1 MLPNLSNNNDPQFL
15 KNLLEQRLRQLEE
28 RFGAVF
34 KQDGSIELN
43 SHRKIEIAVGG
54 SRVSIDA
61 SGVSVRSAGTVKV
74 DAPRVELVGT
84 QTRVQGGGVLEL
96 SAGVVK
102 LESPLTQ
109 SPGMVKC
116 EVLQAT
122 SVVGASYT
130 PGAGNVW

>member
-34 KQDGSIELN
+34 RSDGSIELS
-43 SHRKIEIAVGG
+43 SHRRIELTVGG
-54 SRVSIDA
+54 SKVSIDA
-61 SGVSVRSAGTVKV
+61 SGVTVRSSGTVKV
-74 DAPRVELVGT
+74 DAPRVELTGV
-84 QTRVQGGGVLEL
+84 QTRVQGGGMLEL
-96 SAGVVK
+96 SAGMVK
-102 LESPLTQ
+102 LESPVTQ
-109 SPGMVKC
+109 STGMVKC